1 MKNGKI
7 HIYTGDGHGKTPAAL
22 GEALYAASAGKQ
34 VVVIQFM
41 KGKGIFENDY
51 VKRLEPEIKFFCF
64 EKTESEYVD
73 LNDEQRAEENI
84 NIRNG
89 FNFAKK
95 VLSTNGCDLLI
106 LDEILGVLDVG
117 VITVEDLKGLL
128 EAKSDETTIIM
139 TGIQLKDEVVSLVDE
154 ISKIESM
161 PIA

>member
-1 MKNGKI
+1 MILSKDWSLK
-7 HIYTGDGHGKTPAAL
+7 
-22 GEALYAASAGKQ
+22 SS
-34 VVVIQFM
+34 
-41 KGKGIFENDY
+41 
-51 VKRLEPEIKFFCF
+51 FFCF
-64 EKTESEYVD
+64 EKAESEYVD
-73 LNDEQRAEENI
+73 LNDEQQAEENI

-117 VITVEDLKGLL
+117 VITVDDLKSLL
-128 EAKSDETTIIM
+128 DAKEEDTTIIM